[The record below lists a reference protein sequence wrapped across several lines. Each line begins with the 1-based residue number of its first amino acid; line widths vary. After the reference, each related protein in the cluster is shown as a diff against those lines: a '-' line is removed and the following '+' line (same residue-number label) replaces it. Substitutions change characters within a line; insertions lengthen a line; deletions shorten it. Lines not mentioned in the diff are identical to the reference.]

1 MALVAGFHAR
11 AQENF
16 PASAILLP
24 MNTIELD
31 RLKNT
36 LLASIPTDGTTVSNR
51 MLRETLSLPVSDYQS
66 AVDALIDDGSVERW
80 RGRGGTLRRSLATI
94 EVKTKAKALVDEAKA
109 EKEVVQSRV
118 LEAKLYPPF
127 LASLRLWAND
137 QGWTQHVVHQAAFQ
151 GRRNTG
157 GTWTRPDF
165 VVIGYRKFEYTPGI
179 VRDVETFEVKP
190 SSCGIEAVFETAAHS
205 KVATKSF
212 LAVHVTGDGPS
223 PEDLDRIESE
233 CVRFGLGLIL
243 FDDPKAYDSWKYRV
257 EPTRNEPDPFSLEEF
272 VQTQIPAQD
281 QERIRKWLR

>member
-1 MALVAGFHAR
+1 
-11 AQENF
+11 
-16 PASAILLP
+16 
-24 MNTIELD
+24 MNATDLD
-31 RLKNT
+31 RLKAT
-36 LLASIPTDGTTVSNR
+36 ILSSIPGDGTAIGNGA
-51 MLRETLSLPVSDYQS
+51 LRERLELTVPDYQA

-80 RGRGGTLRRSLATI
+80 RGRGGTLRRTAASI
-94 EVKTKAKALVDEAKA
+94 EVKSKAKVIVDEEKA
-109 EKEVVQSRV
+109 EKEVVRSRV

-137 QGWTQHVVHQAAFQ
+137 QGWTQQVVHQAAFQ

-205 KVATKSF
+205 RVATKSF
-212 LAVHVTGDGPS
+212 LAIHTTDDGPS
-223 PEDLDRIESE
+223 SEDLDRIEAE

-243 FDDPKAYDSWKYRV
+243 FADPKAYDEWQYRV
-257 EPTRNEPDPFSLEEF
+257 EPTRSEPDPFSLEEF
-272 VQTQIPAQD
+272 IQTQIPPPD
-281 QERIRKWLR
+281 QEKIRKWLR